1 MVLDD
6 PGVLAALPTLA
17 WPALLLLAWLL
28 GETAHRT
35 LGLPRISAYALV
47 GVVAAPA
54 QLGWL
59 PAHSPGLD
67 LVAYTAFGLLL
78 FEFGYR
84 VNLRW
89 FRHNPWLGVAALVDA
104 LLCFAAI
111 GTVAGLLGADA
122 ASAALLAAL
131 GMASSPAALVRV
143 LNEERAAGQIAE
155 RLIHVAVVGC
165 VLAVLAFKAVLAV
178 HVYQSSGSLA
188 QAAFAGG
195 WALLLSAGLGLLAG
209 VAMPAI
215 LSAPRPTIGRPPPAG
230 VKDFGSGPSILDSL
244 PDQAPDS
251 TLPYAL
257 AVIGLVGLSHLL
269 QGSPIVA
276 ALAFGLTARHRRVVF
291 ARSARGFGP
300 LGDLLTL
307 TLFVY
312 LGSRLDL
319 AQVHQ
324 GLLLGLALVLTR
336 LLVTP
341 AVMAGFAHVS
351 GTTPRKGALTG
362 IGLMPLSAF
371 ALLLLEQSRHLQIDL
386 LDRLAPLAAAILVLE
401 LAGPLC
407 TRLAL
412 RWGGETR

>member
-6 PGVLAALPTLA
+6 PGVLAALPALA
-17 WPALLLLAWLL
+17 WPVLLLLAWLL

-35 LGLPRISAYALV
+35 LGLPRISCYALV
-47 GVVAAPA
+47 GVLAAPA

-59 PAHSPGLD
+59 PASAPGLD

-89 FRHNPWLGVAALVDA
+89 FRHNPWLGGAALVDA
-104 LLCFAAI
+104 LLCFVAI
-111 GTVAGLLGADA
+111 GFVARLLGADA

-131 GMASSPAALVRV
+131 GMASSPAALMRV

-188 QAAFAGG
+188 QAVYTGS
-195 WALLLSAGLGLLAG
+195 WALLLSAALGVLAG
-209 VAMPAI
+209 VALPALLSMPE
-215 LSAPRPTIGRPPPAG
+215 
-230 VKDFGSGPSILDSL
+230 
-244 PDQAPDS
+244 QAPDG

-307 TLFVY
+307 TLYVY

-336 LLVTP
+336 LAVTP

>member
-89 FRHNPWLGVAALVDA
+89 FRHNPWLGGAALADA
-104 LLCFAAI
+104 LLCFLAI
-111 GTVAGLLGADA
+111 GAVARWLGADA

-209 VAMPAI
+209 VAMPA
-215 LSAPRPTIGRPPPAG
+215 L
-230 VKDFGSGPSILDSL
+230 LSL
-244 PDQAPDS
+244 PEQAPDS

-386 LDRLAPLAAAILVLE
+386 LDQLAPLAAAILVLE

>member
-28 GETAHRT
+28 GETAHRM

-59 PAHSPGLD
+59 PAQAAGLD

-89 FRHNPWLGVAALVDA
+89 FRHNPWLGGAALVDA
-104 LLCFAAI
+104 LLCFLAI
-111 GTVAGLLGADA
+111 GAVARWLGADA

-143 LNEERAAGQIAE
+143 LNEEKAAGQIAE

-195 WALLLSAGLGLLAG
+195 WALLLSAVLGVLAG
-209 VAMPAI
+209 VAMPA
-215 LSAPRPTIGRPPPAG
+215 LLG
-230 VKDFGSGPSILDSL
+230 L
-244 PDQAPDS
+244 PGQAPDS

-324 GLLLGLALVLTR
+324 GLLLGLSLVLTR

-362 IGLMPLSAF
+362 LGLMPLSAF

-401 LAGPLC
+401 LAGPVC

-412 RWGGETR
+412 RWGGET

>member
-6 PGVLAALPTLA
+6 PGVLAALPALA
-17 WPALLLLAWLL
+17 WPVLLLLAWLL
-28 GETAHRT
+28 GETAHRA
-35 LGLPRISAYALV
+35 LGLPRISCYALV
-47 GVVAAPA
+47 GVLAAPA

-59 PAHSPGLD
+59 PASAPGLD

-89 FRHNPWLGVAALVDA
+89 FRHNPWLGGAALVDA
-104 LLCFAAI
+104 LLCFVAI
-111 GTVAGLLGADA
+111 GFVARLLGADA

-131 GMASSPAALVRV
+131 GMASSPAALMRV

-188 QAAFAGG
+188 QAVYTGS
-195 WALLLSAGLGLLAG
+195 WALLLSAALGVLAG
-209 VAMPAI
+209 VALPALLSMPE
-215 LSAPRPTIGRPPPAG
+215 
-230 VKDFGSGPSILDSL
+230 
-244 PDQAPDS
+244 QAPDG

-307 TLFVY
+307 TLYVY

-336 LLVTP
+336 LAVTP